1 MGASC
6 GCVLLDGMRLFCIA
20 ADVSAFAKGHATADV
35 SAFAKGHWRAPSAV
49 RDLKVLAAWSRHP
62 RTNFCDGTAVHQDAL
77 KNGLLRV
84 AGLALEHAQ
93 LTIWY
98 QCNIATIH
106 SENAHQPL
114 TGACAPPWFILNLQ

>member
-1 MGASC
+1 
-6 GCVLLDGMRLFCIA
+6 
-20 ADVSAFAKGHATADV
+20 
-35 SAFAKGHWRAPSAV
+35 
-49 RDLKVLAAWSRHP
+49 VLAAWSRHP

-114 TGACAPPWFILNLQ
+114 TGACAASLVHFELAVVACHNGQGSVTRYSGTPRGVCIVQLEEE